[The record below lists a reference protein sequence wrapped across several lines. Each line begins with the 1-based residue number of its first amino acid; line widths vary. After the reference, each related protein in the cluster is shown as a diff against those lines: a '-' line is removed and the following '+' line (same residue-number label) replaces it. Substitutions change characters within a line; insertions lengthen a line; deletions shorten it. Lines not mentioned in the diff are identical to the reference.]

1 MADVTQEPP
10 AAEETDEASEAQ
22 IAVHWREEEYYP
34 PPSELRRAGQRQRAG
49 DPPALQR
56 RELPGVLR
64 RVRRSAHVGAQK
76 WDTIVDT
83 SNPPFFKWYVG
94 GRLNACVNC
103 VDRHLEIAR

>member
-34 PPSELRRAGQRQRAG
+34 PPESFAEQANANE
-49 DPPALQR
+49 PAILKR
-56 RELPGVLR
+56 F
-64 RVRRSAHVGAQK
+64 SAENFPDCFTEYADLLTWERK

-83 SNPPFFKWYVG
+83 ANPPFFNGSWAAV
-94 GRLNACVNC
+94 
-103 VDRHLEIAR
+103 